1 MSDNEKFEDVPEF
14 ESLSLDEPPK
24 SDAKP
29 VPEPTA
35 PKPETPKLATA
46 PLTPKKVGSL
56 RDRIAAFENKG
67 PASPGKDEL
76 KTPRPLSPRPRLPS
90 PKNTLPATE
99 TVPLTPPAPATPTT
113 IQRVAS
119 PEPQSS
125 ATTASPVTPT
135 SPPRPPPLSQHK
147 PSTSASSLAAL
158 LSPTLPTARPLSP
171 PITARPRDSVAT
183 DADFGDVPLDDP
195 PTPARLDGVMEE
207 SAGALKEA
215 EYAGKGEVAPGEEA
229 QASKAGKPSI
239 PPVDPDAESGF
250 DESFATVALTE
261 TNRDSTQAL
270 KSPAGEAPA
279 PPWASSKSDKHDST
293 FSLHRAGMDEVR
305 AAASAR
311 SSMSAD
317 GASGAGHK
325 RKASGLGREVTGA
338 EEESGVDWEYWG
350 NVVSDYQGSA
360 AADASR
366 LAAEI
371 ERGIPPALRGT
382 VWQLM
387 AASKDPAMEATYLSL
402 IKESS
407 PHEKAI
413 TRDLGRTFPHHAFF
427 AGATGLGQENL
438 FNVLKAYSLQDP
450 AVGYCQGLPFVAA
463 VLLLNMP
470 DEEAF
475 SLLVRLMHS
484 YDLRGHF
491 LPEMPKLQLR
501 LFQFERLVEE
511 CLPVLHIH
519 FLRQGV
525 KISMFCSQWFLT
537 LFSYRF
543 PLDLVYRVFDN
554 CLASGIEAI
563 FGFAL
568 ALLQRNE
575 ERLLQLK
582 FDELVAFL
590 NTQVIETYRDGDND
604 DGSARY
610 SADAF
615 VSDAMRTRITPFQLD
630 SYAHEYAE
638 MVAAREAHAREVEAL
653 RQSNRAL
660 MNQVQSL
667 EQNLAS
673 LNDEHVQVLNELVK
687 ARLQHEEV
695 ERELVR
701 YKLLYAESVH
711 YTEDSLSSH
720 RMSRMSNHSHVSTGS
735 GHNPSPSR
743 GTNGSPTASAVNG
756 SPSTGSKRPS
766 LQSMLSG
773 FTKSASSS

>member
-1 MSDNEKFEDVPEF
+1 MSDDEKFEDVPEF
-14 ESLSLDEPPK
+14 ESLSLDDPPK
-24 SDAKP
+24 SDAIP
-29 VPEPTA
+29 APESA
-35 PKPETPKLATA
+35 VPKPETPKLTTA

-90 PKNTLPATE
+90 PQSTLPPAE
-99 TVPLTPPAPATPTT
+99 TVPITPPAPATPTAT
-113 IQRVAS
+113 RRVAS
-119 PEPQSS
+119 PEPDTPVT
-125 ATTASPVTPT
+125 AASPITPT

-158 LSPTLPTARPLSP
+158 LSPTLPNAQLISP
-171 PITARPRDSVAT
+171 PGTARPRDSVAT

-195 PTPARLDGVMEE
+195 PATARLGGVAEE
-207 SAGALKEA
+207 SAAAVVEAAKVDTGLPDSGVEA
-215 EYAGKGEVAPGEEA
+215 EKTDRI
-229 QASKAGKPSI
+229 STS
-239 PPVDPDAESGF
+239 PVDPDAESGF
-250 DESFATVALTE
+250 DESFATVVLTE
-261 TNRDSTQAL
+261 MNRDSTQAL

-279 PPWASSKSDKHDST
+279 LPWATAKSDKHDST
-293 FSLHRAGMDEVR
+293 FSLRAGLDEVR

-317 GASGAGHK
+317 GAASGAGHR
-325 RKASGLGREVTGA
+325 RKTSGLGREVTGA
-338 EEESGVDWEYWG
+338 EEETGIDWEYWG

-360 AADASR
+360 AADAGR

-387 AASKDPAMEATYLSL
+387 AASKDTDMEAMYLAL

-491 LPEMPKLQLR
+491 LPDMPKLQLR
-501 LFQFERLVEE
+501 LFQFERLLEE
-511 CLPVLHIH
+511 CLPVLHVH

-543 PLDLVYRVFDN
+543 PLELVYRVFDN

-575 ERLLQLK
+575 ERLLELK
-582 FDELVAFL
+582 FDELVGFL
-590 NTQVIETYRDGDND
+590 NTQIIETYRDGDEP
-604 DGSARY
+604 DGTPHY

-630 SYAHEYAE
+630 VYSHEYAE

-653 RQSNRAL
+653 KQSNRAL
-660 MNQVQSL
+660 MAQVQSL
-667 EQNLAS
+667 ERNMAS

-711 YTEDSLSSH
+711 FTEDSLSSH

-735 GHNPSPSR
+735 THNASPSR
-743 GTNGSPTASAVNG
+743 GANGSPTASAVNG

-773 FTKSASSS
+773 FTKSSS